1 MMRAAREEIM
11 LLYERNRA
19 NDIELTMTDAQ
30 PGAAVI
36 HRGRVVPALGTG
48 RAEVR

>member
-1 MMRAAREEIM
+1 MRAAREEIM

-30 PGAAVI
+30 PGAAAI